1 MTKQKIGGHR
11 ASGWC
16 KYAPEFQLSD
26 DSAGQVDVRRET
38 GKYPL
43 LVRYTF
49 SGAYLHPN
57 QTQEDRVLFIYF
69 LLVQI
74 CTNFRTRRFQG

>member
-1 MTKQKIGGHR
+1 MF
-11 ASGWC
+11 GWC
-16 KYAPEFQLSD
+16 KYAPEFQLND
-26 DSAGQVDVRRET
+26 DSAGQVDVRRRET

-57 QTQEDRVLFIYF
+57 QT
-69 LLVQI
+69 
-74 CTNFRTRRFQG
+74 